1 VKRSRK
7 TQKKKKEEKKYR
19 RIEAEDEWMKLRRE
33 NETIKKEVVKFAP
46 RNRKVANQITEFL
59 IVACALNRLE
69 IAA

>member
-33 NETIKKEVVKFAP
+33 IETIKKGSS
-46 RNRKVANQITEFL
+46 
-59 IVACALNRLE
+59 
-69 IAA
+69 